1 VNPKEYY
8 SGFWEDLVN
17 EYVTSPGGWGVP
29 TDQFYEGFSVKGEP
43 DTVFEEATGVSRF
56 DNGNVIV
63 GEIVEDEPRE
73 ITA

>member
-1 VNPKEYY
+1 MNPKEYY

-29 TDQFYEGFSVKGEP
+29 TDQFYDIRMEDAPEGYAEWANDGP
-43 DTVFEEATGVSRF
+43 DY
-56 DNGNVIV
+56 DNGNVIQ

-73 ITA
+73 LTK